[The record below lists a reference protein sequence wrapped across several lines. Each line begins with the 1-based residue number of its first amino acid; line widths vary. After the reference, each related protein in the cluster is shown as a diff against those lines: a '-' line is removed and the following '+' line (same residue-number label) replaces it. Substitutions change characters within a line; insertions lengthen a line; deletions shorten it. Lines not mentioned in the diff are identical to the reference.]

1 MGCLYRSPALK
12 AQGIYLCERGSGK
25 IVNVRGGRGG
35 PQGKSIFQ
43 HSKTDRCTET
53 VIAMDLPNLKPEWD
67 TSGHRVPSLVKE
79 LLALDCCSEQKG
91 LFSSVKL
98 PLVDPPHSRAGSM
111 KKLNCIF
118 LSCFVFVFVHVNTY
132 FVLQTPGCLWWLLAE
147 TPSGG
152 DMVPE

>member
-25 IVNVRGGRGG
+25 IVNVTGGRGG

-98 PLVDPPHSRAGSM
+98 PLVYPPHSRAGSRPRSSW
-111 KKLNCIF
+111 LTQTGLQGVLVFEWRGSTVCFSLF
-118 LSCFVFVFVHVNTY
+118 LKRGE
-132 FVLQTPGCLWWLLAE
+132 QWL
-147 TPSGG
+147 SVRRWG
-152 DMVPE
+152 MI